1 MEDTNNSFFS
11 KFQIEKEIRARR
23 KKANIGEEEARMEI
37 AGCTG
42 KKQALLQAE
51 EESYHG
57 RTSFFLLRYF
67 YFLNGG
73 YFRYFIELLGAPT
86 ILLGAPSNNPTF
98 IVNPTMEEPNFVKLS

>member
-23 KKANIGEEEARMEI
+23 KKANIGEQEARMEI
-37 AGCTG
+37 VGCTG
-42 KKQALLQAE
+42 KKQVLLQGE

-57 RTSFFLLRYF
+57 RTSLFLLRYF

-73 YFRYFIELLGAPT
+73 YFRYFIELLGAPA
-86 ILLGAPSNNPTF
+86 ILLGAPSNSLS
-98 IVNPTMEEPNFVKLS
+98 FVAIGFFKPISHLG